1 MSLNNLS
8 IRLQVLIPLLLASLL
23 MLLMAV
29 VSKQEIDGAIRD
41 MNNTTASVTRHKDDI
56 AALIHATYRLR
67 TNAIYGLYDKA
78 RFAELPGTLNA
89 AEQEINGLLSRLV
102 ISGAEQDNGQVAS
115 ALQAYLGH
123 TRSNMLPLLAQKHGD
138 GVEPAGYEQSRLR
151 FRELGEQLIKQID
164 TLSAHINQ
172 LIQQEIAQEQAHYQ
186 ATLLQTLLLMAA
198 TLVAALCGGWWLSGR
213 IVQPIGQLQ
222 EVMHAVA
229 LGRFNVRARAEG
241 NNELGQ
247 LAKDINQT
255 LSQLGN
261 TIQTLTGISGNVASA
276 ATELAAVM
284 TQSEANAQQQR
295 SETEQVASA
304 VTELA
309 STADNVNHNA
319 ALADELARDANRRVE
334 QGLALFAE
342 SIQANG
348 RMTGSLENA
357 ATVVA
362 QLKSQSEQ
370 IGKVIE
376 VIQSISEQTNLL
388 ALNAAIEAARA
399 GETGRGFAVVADE
412 VRLLAA
418 RTQDS
423 TKEIQVIIEQLQSQS
438 LSANSGVQE
447 TLEILGHN
455 QRLSAEVQDLLGGIT
470 EAVNQING
478 ANAQV
483 ATAAEEQSCVT
494 ADISRN
500 ITNIHEIV
508 NQNVAGISQS
518 AAASHELSQ
527 LAEQQRK
534 QLAQFQ
540 L

>member
-172 LIQQEIAQEQAHYQ
+172 LIQQEIAQEQAHYH

-319 ALADELARDANRRVE
+319 ALAHGLGREANRPGE

-527 LAEQQRK
+527 LAEQQRR

>member
-29 VSKQEIDGAIRD
+29 VSKQEIDGAIRG

-78 RFAELPGTLNA
+78 RFAELPVTLNA

-102 ISGAEQDNGQVAS
+102 IPGAEQDNSQVAA

-172 LIQQEIAQEQAHYQ
+172 LIQQEIAQEQAHYH

-527 LAEQQRK
+527 LAEQQRR

>member
-29 VSKQEIDGAIRD
+29 ISKQEIDGAIKD
-41 MNNTTASVTRHKDDI
+41 MNDTTASVTRHKDDI
-56 AALIHATYRLR
+56 ATLIHATYRLR
-67 TNAIYGLYDKA
+67 TNAIYGLYDQA
-78 RFAELPGTLNA
+78 RFAQLPSQLSA
-89 AEQEINGLLSRLV
+89 AEQEIGTILSRLV
-102 ISGAEQDNGQVAS
+102 IPGAEQDNGQVAA

-123 TRSNMLPLLAQKHGD
+123 TRSNMLPLLAAKHAGS
-138 GVEPAGYEQSRLR
+138 GEPAGYEQSRLR

-172 LIQQEIAQEQAHYQ
+172 LIQEEIAQEQAHYH
-186 ATLLQTLLLMAA
+186 ATLLQTLLLMGA

-229 LGRFNVRARAEG
+229 LGRFNVRAKAEG

-255 LSQLGN
+255 LSQLGS
-261 TIQTLTGISGNVASA
+261 TIHALTGISGNVASA

-362 QLKSQSEQ
+362 RLKSQSEQ

-455 QRLSAEVQDLLGGIT
+455 QRLSAEVQALLGGIT

-527 LAEQQRK
+527 LAEQQRR

>member
-29 VSKQEIDGAIRD
+29 ISKQEIDGAIKD
-41 MNNTTASVTRHKDDI
+41 MNDTTASVTRHKDDI

-67 TNAIYGLYDKA
+67 TNAIYGLYDQA

-89 AEQEINGLLSRLV
+89 AEQEISGLLSRLV
-102 ISGAEQDNGQVAS
+102 ITGAEQDNGQVAA

-172 LIQQEIAQEQAHYQ
+172 LIQQEIAQEQAHYH
-186 ATLLQTLLLMAA
+186 ATLLQTLLLMGA

-229 LGRFNVRARAEG
+229 LGRFNVRAKAEG

-255 LSQLGN
+255 LSQLGS
-261 TIQTLTGISGNVASA
+261 TIHALTGISGNVASA

-362 QLKSQSEQ
+362 RLKSQSEQ

-455 QRLSAEVQDLLGGIT
+455 QRLSAEVQALLGGIT

-527 LAEQQRK
+527 LAEQQRR

>member
-29 VSKQEIDGAIRD
+29 ISKQEIDGAIKD
-41 MNNTTASVTRHKDDI
+41 MNDTTASVTRHKDDI

-67 TNAIYGLYDKA
+67 TNAIYGLYDQA

-89 AEQEINGLLSRLV
+89 AEQEISGLLSRLV
-102 ISGAEQDNGQVAS
+102 ISGAEQDNGQVAA

-123 TRSNMLPLLAQKHGD
+123 TRSNMLPLLTQKYRD
-138 GVEPAGYEQSRLR
+138 GVEPAGYEPSRLR

-164 TLSAHINQ
+164 SLSAHINQ
-172 LIQQEIAQEQAHYQ
+172 LIQQEIALEQAHYH

-198 TLVAALCGGWWLSGR
+198 TLIAALCGGWWLSGR

-229 LGRFNVRARAEG
+229 LGRFNVRAKAEG

-255 LSQLGN
+255 LSQLGS
-261 TIQTLTGISGNVASA
+261 TIHALTGISGNVASA

-319 ALADELARDANRRVE
+319 ALADELAREANSRVE

-348 RMTGSLENA
+348 RMAGSLENA

-362 QLKSQSEQ
+362 RLKSQSEQ

-423 TKEIQVIIEQLQSQS
+423 TKEIQAIIEQLQSQS

-447 TLEILGHN
+447 TLTILEHN

-508 NQNVAGISQS
+508 NQNVAGITQS

-527 LAEQQRK
+527 LAEQQRR